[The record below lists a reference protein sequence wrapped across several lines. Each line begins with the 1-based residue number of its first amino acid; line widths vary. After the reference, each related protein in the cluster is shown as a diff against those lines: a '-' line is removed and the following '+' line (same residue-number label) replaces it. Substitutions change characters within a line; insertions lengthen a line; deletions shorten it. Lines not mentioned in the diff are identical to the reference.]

1 MHCAPAKTFRTLSIT
16 ESDTRHARLFT
27 VKGRVQ
33 GVWFRDSTRRKAE
46 ALGVSGYAMNLGNG
60 NVEVLG
66 CGSRDALDRLQEWL
80 RKGPPLAAVTEV
92 AAEAVAYEENGGFT
106 IK

>member
-1 MHCAPAKTFRTLSIT
+1 MRCVPAKTFRTLSIT
-16 ESDTRHARLFT
+16 ESDTLHARLFT

-33 GVWFRDSTRRKAE
+33 GVWFRDSTRRQAE
-46 ALGVSGYAMNLGNG
+46 ALGVSGYAKNIGNG

-66 CGSRDALDRLQEWL
+66 CGTRDDLDRLQQWL
-80 RKGPPLAAVTEV
+80 REGPPLAAVTEV
-92 AAEAVAYEENGGFT
+92 AVETVAYEEHDGFT

>member
-1 MHCAPAKTFRTLSIT
+1 
-16 ESDTRHARLFT
+16 
-27 VKGRVQ
+27 
-33 GVWFRDSTRRKAE
+33 
-46 ALGVSGYAMNLGNG
+46 MNLGNG

-66 CGSRDALDRLQEWL
+66 CGSQDALDRLQQWL

-92 AAEAVAYEENGGFT
+92 AAETVAYEENGGFT